1 MTTMELNALR
11 GELARTI
18 LNIESQDMLYKIQR
32 YLKRNLKKEQGEECE
47 MEYIEK
53 EEILD
58 SIRNGLK
65 EIKERQLTGREG
77 MDAEELL
84 NEL

>member
-1 MTTMELNALR
+1 
-11 GELARTI
+11 
-18 LNIESQDMLYKIQR
+18 MLYKIQR

>member
-1 MTTMELNALR
+1 
-11 GELARTI
+11 
-18 LNIESQDMLYKIQR
+18 
-32 YLKRNLKKEQGEECE
+32 